1 MFPLQFPTSPSAARS
16 APAMKNRPPNVFVS
30 STMYD
35 LSELRA
41 QLRQFVAGLGWHA
54 VMSEHDS
61 FPIDPDRTTIENC
74 RRNVRENADI
84 FVIVIG
90 ARYGSIDSA
99 SDKSVTNLEFTEAR
113 ATVGVPAY
121 VFVSRDVL
129 AQMRVWTANPEV
141 DFSSVVD
148 TPRIFEFIDSFRG
161 SGEVWT
167 FEFATAED
175 VVSTLRQQFAYLVQ
189 DALEVR
195 QTASGQDRLV
205 AELEGDALMLALQR
219 DSNWEIRLFGTVLE
233 DELDRRSSLRREIE
247 HRLASES
254 TAFVDVLELPTW
266 MQDRMQE
273 VARLAQT
280 ATAVVNGYLPQALGQ
295 DGESA
300 DPLELV
306 AAARRLAQVW
316 EDNARWTLRCRS
328 VRVDERAERLIDL
341 LSCANAKM
349 LDEIWEFGHAVIPQL
364 DDTIAAVAAGGSP
377 SLKMTLTQSVDE
389 DELNALVAGLAELIQ
404 ETGQSSSSLLY

>member
-1 MFPLQFPTSPSAARS
+1 
-16 APAMKNRPPNVFVS
+16 MKNRPPNVFVS

-35 LSELRA
+35 LRDLRV

-90 ARYGSIDSA
+90 ARYGSIDAA
-99 SDKSVTNLEFTEAR
+99 SDKSVTNLEFAEAQAR
-113 ATVGVPAY
+113 GVPVY

-129 AQMRVWTANPEV
+129 AQMRLWSANPEV

-148 TPRIFEFIDSFRG
+148 TPRIFEFIDAFRG
-161 SGEVWT
+161 SGKVWT

-175 VVSTLRQQFAYLVQ
+175 IVSTLRQQFAYLVQ

-195 QTASGQDRLV
+195 QTASGQDPLV

-219 DSNWEIRLFGTVLE
+219 DLNWEIRLFGTVLE
-233 DELDRRSSLRREIE
+233 EELDRRTSLRREIE

-254 TAFVDVLELPTW
+254 TAFVDVLKLPTW

-280 ATAVVNGYLPQALGQ
+280 ATTVVNGYLPQALGQ

-306 AAARRLAQVW
+306 AVARRLAQVW

-328 VRVDERAERLIDL
+328 IRVDERAERLVDL
-341 LSCANAKM
+341 LSDANAKM
-349 LDEIWEFGHAVIPQL
+349 LDEIWEFGHSMIPRL
-364 DDTIAAVAAGGSP
+364 DETIAAVAAGGAP
-377 SLKMTLTQSVDE
+377 SLKMTLTQTVDE
-389 DELNALVAGLAELIQ
+389 DELNAVVAGLDELIE
-404 ETGQSSSSLLY
+404 ETARSMSGLP

>member
-1 MFPLQFPTSPSAARS
+1 
-16 APAMKNRPPNVFVS
+16 
-30 STMYD
+30 MYD
-35 LSELRA
+35 LGELRA

-90 ARYGSIDSA
+90 ARYGSIDAA
-99 SDKSVTNLEFTEAR
+99 SDKSVTNLEFAEAR
-113 ATVGVPAY
+113 ARGVPVY

-129 AQMRVWTANPEV
+129 AQMRVWTANPEA

-167 FEFATAED
+167 FAFAIAED
-175 VVSTLRQQFAYLVQ
+175 IVSTLRQQFAYLVQ

-233 DELDRRSSLRREIE
+233 DELDRRTSLRREIE

-273 VARLAQT
+273 IARLAQT
-280 ATAVVNGYLPQALGQ
+280 ATTVVNGYLPQALGQ

-328 VRVDERAERLIDL
+328 VRVDERAERLVDL
-341 LSCANAKM
+341 LSDANAKM
-349 LDEIWEFGHAVIPQL
+349 LDEIWEFGHSVIPRL
-364 DDTIAAVAAGGSP
+364 DETIAAAAAGGPP
-377 SLKMTLTQSVDE
+377 SLKMTLTQTVDE
-389 DELNALVAGLAELIQ
+389 DELNAVVAGLDELIE
-404 ETGQSSSSLLY
+404 ETARSMSGLP